1 VPHSSRGAFGRH
13 DAKIRT
19 DMTDM
24 PQDRVTGDGA
34 RTSRDARGRAT
45 GNGTERA
52 AVKRGR
58 GLFRTDLSSL
68 VVLLPFATAE
78 RVRIGIALVALA
90 AAAALTL
97 AVPLAVRRM
106 VDFGFSG
113 ENPGMIDAYF
123 GMIVLLTFGLAISA
137 GVRFFY
143 VMTVGERVVARI
155 RSAVFER
162 VMGLDGAFFDAARSG
177 EIVSRLTADT
187 TELKATFGA
196 SASVALRNAI
206 LLIGAIAMMVIT
218 SPKLS
223 ILVVVAIPLIVLPLV
238 AAGRGVRGRSQSAQD
253 TLARAASF
261 ATERIGAVR
270 VVQGFAGE
278 RAAIARFGGAVEDAY
293 QAARAATKARAFL
306 TTIIIFIAFASI
318 TFVLWTGA
326 KAVIAGEMTAGR
338 LSQFVLYAV
347 FAASSLGQ
355 LSEVFGQLNQA
366 AGAAQ
371 RLADLLATEPD
382 VKEPAVPLAP
392 ATPPR
397 GEIAFTDVSFAYP
410 GAPERRVLG
419 PLDLTVRSGERV
431 AIVGPSGAGKTSLF
445 QLLLRFYDPDTGA
458 ILIDGVPI
466 AGMRLAD
473 LRAQVAIVPQDAA
486 IFAETI
492 AENIRIARPGA
503 SDAEVR
509 EAAEQAAVMRFAER
523 LPAGLETEI
532 GERGVTLSGG
542 ERQRIAIARAIL
554 RDAPILLLDEA
565 TSALDAEN
573 ERAVQEALT
582 RAMKGR
588 TAIVIAHRLAT
599 IRDADRILVLDH
611 GRIVEEGTHEA
622 LSSAGGLYARLAVL
636 QFGA

>member
-1 VPHSSRGAFGRH
+1 MSSETTQ
-13 DAKIRT
+13 KPT
-19 DMTDM
+19 
-24 PQDRVTGDGA
+24 A
-34 RTSRDARGRAT
+34 RR
-45 GNGTERA
+45 
-52 AVKRGR
+52 
-58 GLFRTDLSSL
+58 FRPDLSSL
-68 VVLLPFATAE
+68 RMLVPFAKAE
-78 RVRIGIALVALA
+78 RYRIVIALVALMVA
-90 AAAALTL
+90 AGLTL

-113 ENPGMIDAYF
+113 ENRGIVDAYF
-123 GMIVLLTFGLAISA
+123 GMIVVLTGGLAVAA
-137 GVRFFY
+137 GVRYFY

-155 RSAVFER
+155 RQAVFER
-162 VMGLDGAFFDAARSG
+162 VMSLDGAFFDSARSG

-187 TELKATFGA
+187 TELKSTFGA

-206 LLIGAIAMMVIT
+206 TLIGAVAMMIVT

-223 ILVVVAIPLIVLPLV
+223 VLVLFAIPLIVLPLV
-238 AAGRGVRGRSQSAQD
+238 AAGRGVRKRGQNAQD
-253 TLARAASF
+253 TLANAASF

-270 VVQGFAGE
+270 VVQGFGGE
-278 RAAIARFGGAVEDAY
+278 HAAVLRFADAVESAY

-371 RLADLLATEPD
+371 RLADLLATTPR
-382 VKEPAVPLAP
+382 VQEPAQPVKPTA
-392 ATPPR
+392 PPR
-397 GEIAFTDVSFAYP
+397 GEIVFENVTFAYP
-410 GAPERRVLG
+410 GAPDRQVLG
-419 PLDLTVRSGERV
+419 PISLAVKSGERV

-445 QLLLRFYDPDTGA
+445 QLLLRFYDPSNGVVR
-458 ILIDGVPI
+458 IDGTPI
-466 AGMRLAD
+466 QSMSLAD
-473 LRAQVAIVPQDAA
+473 LRANIAIVPQDAA

-492 AENIRIARPGA
+492 AENIRIARPEA
-503 SDAEVR
+503 SDEAVR
-509 EAAEQAAVMRFAER
+509 AAAEQAAVTRFADR
-523 LPAGLETEI
+523 LPQGLATEI

-573 ERAVQEALT
+573 ERAVQEALDK
-582 RAMKGR
+582 AMQGR
-588 TAIVIAHRLAT
+588 TALVIAHRLAT
-599 IRDADRILVLDH
+599 IRNADRILVLDH
-611 GRIVEEGTHEA
+611 GQIVEEGTHERLA
-622 LSSAGGLYARLAVL
+622 SAGGLYARLATL
-636 QFGA
+636 QFSAG